1 MAIKVST
8 TTVITNSLV
17 LQNIANT
24 DVTTR
29 GSINYAVAIQDN
41 VLRIYDSTGTEVRTL
56 YAAAVT

>member
-8 TTVITNSLV
+8 TTVIDNSRH

-29 GSINYAVAIQDN
+29 GSINYAVVVNDN
-41 VLRIYDSTGTEVRTL
+41 VLRIYDSGGNEVRTL
-56 YAAAVT
+56 YAAQ

>member
-8 TTVITNSLV
+8 TTVINNSRH

-24 DVTTR
+24 DLTTR

-41 VLRIYDSTGTEVRTL
+41 VLRIYDSGGTEVRTL
-56 YAAAVT
+56 YAAE

>member
-8 TTVITNSLV
+8 TTVIDNSRH

-29 GSINYAVAIQDN
+29 GSINYAVVINDN
-41 VLRIYDSTGTEVRTL
+41 VLRIYDSGGNEVRTL
-56 YAAAVT
+56 YAAQ